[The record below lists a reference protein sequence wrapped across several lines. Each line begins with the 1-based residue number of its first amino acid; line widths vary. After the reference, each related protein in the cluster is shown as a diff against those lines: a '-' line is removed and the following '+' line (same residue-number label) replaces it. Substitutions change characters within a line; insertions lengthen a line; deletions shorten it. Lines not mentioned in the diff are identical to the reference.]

1 MNAAPEVFEEF
12 KALNPDRNFGVVS
25 SVDYFTTL
33 ELSDKLLR
41 VKDPVVVRLL
51 EENRQVRASMYD
63 ELLPE
68 ADFIALDRE
77 NWDRL
82 SHYFATKTGKEVL
95 SYPFDAEARVDLE
108 CSNSLDDATN
118 SPSMVA
124 AGGAQGSAKVV

>member
-41 VKDPVVVRLL
+41 VKDPVVASLL

-68 ADFIALDRE
+68 RDFIALDRE
-77 NWDRL
+77 NWERL
-82 SHYFATKTGKEVL
+82 SNYFATKTGKEVL
-95 SYPFDAEARVDLE
+95 LYPFDAEGSLE
-108 CSNSLDDATN
+108 ATD
-118 SPSMVA
+118 SPSIME
-124 AGGAQGSAKVV
+124 GGPQQQQSAKVV